1 MRNFLDLETSPY
13 LLQHKDN
20 PVHWRPWGEEAF
32 ATARREGRPVLLSV
46 GYAACHWCH
55 VMAHESF
62 ENADIA
68 ARMNDLF
75 VNIKVDREERPDI
88 DTIYQHAL
96 ALLGQQGGWPL
107 TMFLTPE
114 GEPFWGGT
122 YFPPESR
129 YGRPGFAEV
138 LREIHRIH
146 RDEPDKVASNTAA
159 LVRALARLGQPDAE
173 ARGATLSTA
182 ILDQLAE
189 HLVGQIDTV
198 HGGMRGAPKFPNCAI
213 LEFLWRAWFRTGR
226 DAYREAVLISL
237 DRMCQGGIYDHL
249 GGGFARYS
257 TDPYWLA
264 PHFEKMLYD
273 NAQLIDLLVA
283 AWRETKSPLYRA
295 RVHETVAW
303 VKREMMAEGGGFA
316 ATQDADSEGEE
327 GRFYVWSEAEIDRLL
342 GAHAAAFKAAY
353 DVSAAGNWEGRNI
366 LNRSARPALGSAA
379 HEEQLAACRA
389 TLFGERDG
397 RPKPAWDDKVLADW
411 NGLMIAAL
419 TTAAGVFDQPEWL
432 DLAAGAFDVVCDKMS
447 VGARLLHS
455 YRAGQAKITALI
467 DDYAAMARAALA
479 LHEAS
484 GDQSYLER
492 ARGWVAVCDEFYWD
506 ATHGGYFFTA
516 SDAEGLIVR
525 TRDAGDNATPAGNG
539 VLVGVLA
546 RLYHLTG
553 EEPYRARAAALIDAF
568 ASGLERGALAMTT
581 LLNNFEL
588 LDSAVQIA
596 IVGEPEAADTEAL
609 ARIARAAV
617 APNRLATVVAPGAD
631 LPSGHPAHGMTAID
645 GQATAYV
652 CIGQTCSL
660 PLRAPEALRAALPRP
675 AGRAGPAT

>member
-1 MRNFLDLETSPY
+1 MPNILGHETSPY

-20 PVHWRPWGEEAF
+20 PVHWQPWGTEAF
-32 ATARREGRPVLLSV
+32 ETARRDGRPVLLSI

-62 ENADIA
+62 ENAEIA
-68 ARMNDLF
+68 ARMNELF

-107 TMFLTPE
+107 TMFLTPN

-129 YGRPGFAEV
+129 YGRPGFPEV
-138 LREIHRIH
+138 LHQIHRSH
-146 RDEPDKVASNTAA
+146 RDEPDKVANNTTA
-159 LVRALARLGQPDAE
+159 LVDALAKLGQPPA
-173 ARGATLSTA
+173 GASAGALSPR

-189 HLVGQIDTV
+189 HVVGQIDTV
-198 HGGMRGAPKFPNCAI
+198 HGGMRGAPKFPNCSI

-226 DAYREAVLISL
+226 DVYRDAVLVSL

-257 TDPYWLA
+257 TDPRWLA

-273 NAQLIDLLVA
+273 NAQLIDILVA
-283 AWRETKSPLYRA
+283 AWRETQSPLYRA
-295 RVHETVAW
+295 RMRETIDW
-303 VKREMMAEGGGFA
+303 IRREMRAEGGFA

-327 GRFYVWSEAEIDRLL
+327 GRFYVWSEADIDRLL
-342 GAHAAAFKAAY
+342 GDRASAFKAAY

-366 LNRSARPALGSAA
+366 LNRSARPALGAA
-379 HEEQLAACRA
+379 KYEEMLAECRA
-389 TLFGERDG
+389 ILFRERDT

-411 NGLMIAAL
+411 NGLLIASLAN
-419 TTAAGVFDQPEWL
+419 AAGVFDEPDWL
-432 DLAAGAFDVVCDKMS
+432 ALAAGAFDFVCEEMAA
-447 VGARLLHS
+447 GGRLLHS
-455 YRAGQAKITALI
+455 YRAGQAKITAMI

-479 LHEAS
+479 LHEAT
-484 GDQSYLER
+484 GAPCYIDR
-492 ARGWVAVCDEFYWD
+492 ARDWVAICDEYYWD

-525 TRDAGDNATPAGNG
+525 TRSAADNATPAGNG
-539 VLVGVLA
+539 VMVGVLA

-553 EEPYRARAAALIDAF
+553 DDVYRARGEELIDAF
-568 ASGLERGALAMTT
+568 TAELERGSLAMTT
-581 LLNNFEL
+581 LMNNFEL
-588 LDSAVQIA
+588 LESAVRIV
-596 IVGEPEAADTEAL
+596 IVGAREAADTEAL
-609 ARIARAAV
+609 ARIARAAA
-617 APNRLATVVAPGAD
+617 APNRLLMIVAPGAD
-631 LPSGHPAHGMTAID
+631 TPASHPAHGKTAID

-660 PLRAPEALRAALPRP
+660 PLWAPAALRAALPRP
-675 AGRAGPAT
+675 PPAG

>member
-1 MRNFLDLETSPY
+1 MPNILGHETSPY

-20 PVHWRPWGEEAF
+20 PVHWQPWGTEAF
-32 ATARREGRPVLLSV
+32 ETARRDGRPVLLSI

-62 ENADIA
+62 ENAEIA
-68 ARMNDLF
+68 ARMNELF

-107 TMFLTPE
+107 TMFLTPD

-129 YGRPGFAEV
+129 YGRPGFPEV
-138 LREIHRIH
+138 LHQIHRIH
-146 RDEPDKVASNTAA
+146 RDEPDKVANNTTA
-159 LVRALARLGQPDAE
+159 LVDALAKLGQPPA
-173 ARGATLSTA
+173 GASTGTLNPM

-198 HGGMRGAPKFPNCAI
+198 HGGMRGAPKFPNCSI

-226 DAYREAVLISL
+226 DAYRDAVLISL

-257 TDPYWLA
+257 TDPQWLA

-273 NAQLIDLLVA
+273 NAQLIDILVA
-283 AWRETKSPLYRA
+283 AWRETQSPLYRA
-295 RVHETVAW
+295 RVRETIDW
-303 VKREMMAEGGGFA
+303 IRREMRAEGGFA

-327 GRFYVWSEAEIDRLL
+327 GRFYVWSEADIDRLL
-342 GAHAAAFKAAY
+342 GDRASAFKAAY

-366 LNRSARPALGSAA
+366 LNRSARPALGTAD
-379 HEEQLAACRA
+379 HEEMFAECRA
-389 TLFGERDG
+389 ILFRERDT

-411 NGLMIAAL
+411 NGLLIASLAN
-419 TTAAGVFDQPEWL
+419 AAGVFDEPDWL
-432 DLAAGAFDVVCDKMS
+432 ALAAGAFDFVCEEMAA
-447 VGARLLHS
+447 GRRLLHS
-455 YRAGQAKITALI
+455 YRAGQAKITAMI

-479 LHEAS
+479 LHEAT
-484 GDQSYLER
+484 GAPGYIDR
-492 ARGWVAVCDEFYWD
+492 ARDWVAICDEYYWD

-525 TRDAGDNATPAGNG
+525 TRSAADNATPAGNG
-539 VLVGVLA
+539 VMVGVLA

-553 EEPYRARAAALIDAF
+553 DDAYRARGEALIDAF
-568 ASGLERGALAMTT
+568 TAELARSSLAMTT
-581 LLNNFEL
+581 LMNNFEL
-588 LDSAVQIA
+588 LESAVQIV
-596 IVGEPEAADTEAL
+596 IVGAREAADTEAL

-617 APNRLATVVAPGAD
+617 APNRLLMIVPPGTD
-631 LPSGHPAHGMTAID
+631 TPDGHPAHGKTAID

-660 PLRAPEALRAALPRP
+660 PLRAPAALRAALPRP
-675 AGRAGPAT
+675 PPVA